1 MSSLP
6 AFPIRPGPAPA
17 TPAAI
22 AARGYALRHARDED
36 LPQLRR
42 LYADT
47 RAEEMAGVPW
57 PAVAKQGF
65 LDQQFALQHQHY
77 LREYAAADFLVLER
91 AGVVQG
97 RYYLLRGDDVH
108 LVVDISL
115 MAGERG
121 QGIGRALIVASQ
133 REAAALGRG
142 MYLHVSTANPRAQRL
157 YAALGFVVSASTPSH
172 HRMDWRA
179 S

>member
-1 MSSLP
+1 MV
-6 AFPIRPGPAPA
+6 
-17 TPAAI
+17 
-22 AARGYALRHARDED
+22 RGYRLRYAGDADIPR
-36 LPQLRR
+36 LRE

-57 PAVAKQGF
+57 PDVARQGF

-77 LREYAAADFLVLER
+77 LIEYAAADFLVLER
-91 AGVVQG
+91 AGQVLG
-97 RYYLLRGDDVH
+97 RYYLLRADDAH
-108 LVVDISL
+108 LIVDISL

-121 QGIGRALIVASQ
+121 QGIGRALIEHSQ

-142 MYLHVSTANPRAQRL
+142 MRLHVSTANPRAQRL
-157 YAALGFVVSASTPSH
+157 YAALGFAVIGGTDTH
-172 HRMDWRA
+172 HRMAWRP

>member
-1 MSSLP
+1 VSELP

-17 TPAAI
+17 TPDAL
-22 AARGYALRHARDED
+22 AARGYALRHARDSD

-57 PAVAKQGF
+57 PEVARQGF

-77 LREYAAADFLVLER
+77 LREYGAADFLVLER

-97 RYYLLRGDDVH
+97 RYYLLREDAVH
-108 LVVDISL
+108 LIVDISL

-121 QGIGRALIVASQ
+121 QGIGRALIQASQ

-142 MYLHVSTANPRAQRL
+142 MHLHVSTANPRAQRL
-157 YAALGFVVSASTPSH
+157 YASLGFVVGASTHTHHGMHWRPS
-172 HRMDWRA
+172 
-179 S
+179 